1 MKRFIL
7 PFLALFAISAPA
19 EWHYDPE
26 GRNLAQGDV
35 ELWNVTANGKALAI
49 GENACNSTA
58 SEVDLSTG
66 VADGWTVVRIERD
79 AFAGHPT
86 LSRVVFPD
94 TLESIGDSAFAFC
107 SNLACSVSLPAG
119 LRGALDRTFAGSPVT
134 GDVVVPDGV
143 TSMVET
149 FRGTRI
155 TSLVCGTGLEE
166 VRGCDG
172 LCAGCTALTNVEFRS
187 GCSLGAVEFAGC
199 TALRSVALHPGMGGE
214 WTETFRGCTALGG
227 DIVLPGGVTVMK
239 ETFLGTSITSFRA
252 GAGLRRIGLADD
264 GDGDFAGCAA
274 LTNCV
279 LNEGLELVGRRAFD
293 GCSALRELVV
303 PDSVKV
309 FAASFDGCAA
319 LRRVV
324 MPAGLE
330 TVGDRLFSG
339 KGPLEVFWR
348 AFPKDGMTFG
358 GDDAAD
364 PMWDVCEACAVTNWI
379 RRADKASWAEAAAL
393 HPDFVLLPAD
403 PPARG
408 AGFWKGGFERSEPT
422 VLRWWN
428 E

>member
-107 SNLACSVSLPAG
+107 SNLACSVSLPAS
-119 LRGALDRTFAGSPVT
+119 LRGALDRTFSGSPVT

-172 LCAGCTALTNVEFRS
+172 LCAGCTALTNVEFRR
-187 GCSLGAVEFAGC
+187 AA
-199 TALRSVALHPGMGGE
+199 RSAPSSSP
-214 WTETFRGCTALGG
+214 A
-227 DIVLPGGVTVMK
+227 
-239 ETFLGTSITSFRA
+239 A
-252 GAGLRRIGLADD
+252 RR
-264 GDGDFAGCAA
+264 CAA
-274 LTNCV
+274 SRCIP
-279 LNEGLELVGRRAFD
+279 GW
-293 GCSALRELVV
+293 
-303 PDSVKV
+303 
-309 FAASFDGCAA
+309 AASGP
-319 LRRVV
+319 RR
-324 MPAGLE
+324 
-330 TVGDRLFSG
+330 S
-339 KGPLEVFWR
+339 
-348 AFPKDGMTFG
+348 
-358 GDDAAD
+358 
-364 PMWDVCEACAVTNWI
+364 
-379 RRADKASWAEAAAL
+379 AAARRSAATSSC
-393 HPDFVLLPAD
+393 PA
-403 PPARG
+403 A
-408 AGFWKGGFERSEPT
+408 
-422 VLRWWN
+422 
-428 E
+428 